1 MKVALFAL
9 TVMASLLLVG
19 CAGARFTTKG
29 GWSGPVVYKS
39 EEGQSIVYVGSQ
51 EGRVLALDSLGNLLW
66 SFPDV
71 TIDESPLGRVLYG
84 APAVDGERLYFG
96 TYSGEL
102 YALDAKTGERATEW
116 SINPIVIDDA
126 HIIGGPTLA
135 GQEQCFGQARGA
147 VEGDVLV
154 MGSSSGSVYAFC
166 AADGSSAWTIPAET
180 KGEVWGSPTVS
191 DGTVYV
197 GSQDGHLYAI
207 SLDRGTSLWPQA
219 FKAGGA
225 IVAQPLVVD
234 SKVFFGALDGKLYAL
249 DAAGGTPVWRE
260 PFDGGNWFWA
270 GVISDGVSL
279 YGVTVKGKVVAL
291 DPDTGGKR
299 WETNLNAMV
308 ISTPVL
314 VQKQGEMRL
323 MVATKE
329 SEIAVLRTETGQED
343 GGRIP
348 ISDAENRQV
357 KLKAAL
363 GVSESTV
370 YINTMDPWTTQAVN
384 LNTGGSA
391 SWICPPS
398 CDEIGR

>member
-1 MKVALFAL
+1 MKLALFAL
-9 TVMASLLLVG
+9 AVMASLLLVG
-19 CAGARFTTKG
+19 CAGARFTTRG
-29 GWSGPVVYKS
+29 GWSGPVVYES
-39 EEGQSIVYVGSQ
+39 EEGQSTVYVGSQ
-51 EGRVLALDSLGNLLW
+51 KGRVVALDSLGNLLW

-71 TIDESPLGRVLYG
+71 TIDEAPLGSVLYG
-84 APAVDGERLYFG
+84 APTVDSERVYFG

-102 YALDAKTGERATEW
+102 YALDAKTGERAPEW
-116 SINPIVIDDA
+116 SINPLSIGEDA
-126 HIIGGPTLA
+126 HIIGSPTLA

-147 VEGDVLV
+147 VEGDVLLF
-154 MGSSSGSVYAFC
+154 GAADNKVYAVC
-166 AADGSSAWTIPAET
+166 AADGSLAWRADTQ
-180 KGEVWGSPTVS
+180 GEVWGSPAVS
-191 DGTVYV
+191 DDTVYV
-197 GSQDGHLYAI
+197 GSQDGHMYSI
-207 SLDRGTSLWPQA
+207 SLARGTSQWTQA

-225 IVAQPLVVD
+225 IVAQPLVAD
-234 SKVFFGALDGKLYAL
+234 TKVFFGALDGKLYAL
-249 DAAGGTPVWRE
+249 DAAGGAPVWRE

-270 GVISDGVSL
+270 GVITDGESL
-279 YGVTVKGKVVAL
+279 YAVTVKGKVVAL

-329 SEIAVLRTETGQED
+329 GEIAVLRPETGQED

-348 ISDAENRQV
+348 IGDAANRQV
-357 KLKAAL
+357 KLKAPL
-363 GVSESTV
+363 SVSGSTV

-398 CDEIGR
+398 CDGIER